1 MLDVHPPEHAA
12 HTWRDFFIHIA
23 TIVVGLFI
31 AVGLEQTV
39 EHFHHLHQRHQLE
52 DNLRDELRVDLRRD
66 AMDFRRFADIRAY
79 TVELKSAVTARRTG
93 HPSPPAPPAAND
105 PRRNE
110 LPSAPSIAIW
120 EAAKLDATITLLP
133 SKEINL
139 YNAIILQ
146 HSLIFVALDD
156 FQHAAFALE
165 SFEERFIDT
174 PGAFDMGYPA
184 PPPSLDAMSTADLT
198 QYETLL
204 ATYIKAID
212 RAVVRL
218 HFFDAVDRAI
228 LAGATDHDELSR
240 RAFPTELLP
249 HSTFRR
255 QPTRAPTHDR
265 HPPAAHA
272 PITWPD
278 FFIHLGTVILGIL
291 IAIGLEQTVE
301 VLHRH
306 QRHQL
311 EEDLHAEMQMNN
323 EYLSRDYD
331 YLVATRDWGCEPGAD
346 DRERHWQPHNLTSRL
361 STAAAQLR
369 FLRPAQRFRLATR
382 QRGRYRRSPSSRRS
396 SELHPSLPLPCTLVR
411 HLQAALRRALRGNGH
426 RSQILVRTQP
436 PA

>member
-1 MLDVHPPEHAA
+1 MIDVHAPHKSD
-12 HTWRDFFIHIA
+12 HTWTDFLIHIA
-23 TIVVGLFI
+23 TITVGLFI
-31 AVGLEQTV
+31 AIGLEQTV

-146 HSLIFVALDD
+146 HNFIFVALDD

-184 PPPSLDAMSTADLT
+184 PPPSLDAMSPADLT

-204 ATYIKAID
+204 AAYIKAID

-240 RAFPTELLP
+240 RAFPNGT
-249 HSTFRR
+249 
-255 QPTRAPTHDR
+255 
-265 HPPAAHA
+265 PPALNV
-272 PITWPD
+272 PPPT
-278 FFIHLGTVILGIL
+278 
-291 IAIGLEQTVE
+291 
-301 VLHRH
+301 
-306 QRHQL
+306 
-311 EEDLHAEMQMNN
+311 EE
-323 EYLSRDYD
+323 
-331 YLVATRDWGCEPGAD
+331 
-346 DRERHWQPHNLTSRL
+346 
-361 STAAAQLR
+361 STY
-369 FLRPAQRFRLATR
+369 P
-382 QRGRYRRSPSSRRS
+382 
-396 SELHPSLPLPCTLVR
+396 
-411 HLQAALRRALRGNGH
+411 
-426 RSQILVRTQP
+426 
-436 PA
+436 